1 MTADREPGRAP
12 GGVTKPAKNAAQN
25 VSRSN
30 SITKKS
36 VEGQGRTAAAVV
48 KPSASRGP
56 KKSAGTAI
64 EAAAPPI
71 ATPAV
76 EAVVRAPKTA
86 PATRGVAAKKTKD
99 DKAPAQV
106 PNVEAPKI
114 AAAVIGPD
122 PDLSAENDGQ
132 EQTSGG
138 EFEVAAE
145 NLAKLVDQGRRVLAA
160 AMSAPDLNETRSELA
175 LNIADATKTLGVVA
189 EYWMLQPERT
199 AKAQAELLGGLNDIW
214 SQTLRRFSGDD
225 RPPVVPTDPSDKR
238 FASPDWT
245 NNPFFDCLRQ
255 SYMMTTRWA
264 NEMVEHTE
272 GLDPQTRAKAAFYT
286 RLISSALSPSNFVAT
301 NPELLRATLAAR
313 GGNLVRGMEMLI
325 EDLSAGGGTLKI
337 RQTDQSKFRLG
348 VDMAS
353 TPGKV
358 ILRNDLMELIQYAP
372 TTPEVYARP
381 LLMVPPW
388 INKFYVLDLNRDKS
402 FVRWAVA
409 QGLTVFVISWVNP
422 DESKA
427 DLGFEEY
434 MHQGVLAAL
443 DAIETATGEQRLA
456 AGGYCVG
463 GTLLA
468 STLAYLAAKGDKRI
482 DSVTFF
488 ATQVDFS
495 EAGDMQIFVDEAK
508 LAALEEAMAKTGY
521 LEGVKMANT
530 FNMLRP
536 NELVWNYVVNNYLK
550 GESPSAFDLL
560 AWNADST
567 RIPRANH
574 SFYLRNCYLE
584 NNLTRGEMVIDGV
597 KLNLKN
603 VTIPIYEIAAKEDHI
618 APARSVFIGARYFG
632 GPVKFVL
639 GGAGHIAGIVNPP
652 DKRKYQY
659 WMGGPPTGPYEDWV
673 KNAHEIKGSWWP
685 DWLEWLTSQ
694 SPRKVPAREPGGGKL
709 KPLCDAPGEY
719 VRVKA

>member
-1 MTADREPGRAP
+1 MTADHEPDRAP
-12 GGVTKPAKNAAQN
+12 ERVNKPATNA
-25 VSRSN
+25 
-30 SITKKS
+30 
-36 VEGQGRTAAAVV
+36 
-48 KPSASRGP
+48 
-56 KKSAGTAI
+56 
-64 EAAAPPI
+64 
-71 ATPAV
+71 
-76 EAVVRAPKTA
+76 APKTSWSDKAIKKDSKSKSRKAKTEIARAVAPKDVPAVAVPA
-86 PATRGVAAKKTKD
+86 PALSPQAAKVPGPPGS
-99 DKAPAQV
+99 ARQSPARDISPELPV
-106 PNVEAPKI
+106 PEKKPPPLQPEPPAHN
-114 AAAVIGPD
+114 AAA
-122 PDLSAENDGQ
+122 SAPMAGL
-132 EQTSGG
+132 GAG
-138 EFEVAAE
+138 EFDAAAE

-160 AMSAPDLNETRSELA
+160 AMSASDLNETRSELA
-175 LNIADATKTLGVVA
+175 VNVADATKTLGLVA
-189 EYWMLQPERT
+189 EYWMMQPERV
-199 AKAQAELLGGLNDIW
+199 AKAQADLISGLGDIW
-214 SQTLRRFSGDD
+214 SQTLHRFSGEEAAPIV
-225 RPPVVPTDPSDKR
+225 PPDPSDKR
-238 FASPDWT
+238 FASPDWS

-255 SYMMTTRWA
+255 TYALTTSWA
-264 NEMVEHTE
+264 NDMVERTE

-286 RLISSALSPSNFVAT
+286 RLISSAVSPSNFVAT

-313 GGNLVRGMEMLI
+313 GGNLVRGMEMLA

-337 RQTDQSKFRLG
+337 RQTDQTKFQLG
-348 VDMAS
+348 VDMAN

-358 ILRNDLMELIQYAP
+358 VLRNELMELIQYSP
-372 TTPEVYARP
+372 TTPQVYARP
-381 LLMVPPW
+381 LLLIPPW
-388 INKFYVLDLNRDKS
+388 INKFYVLDLNREKS

-409 QGLTVFVISWVNP
+409 QGLTVFIISWVNP

-427 DLGFEEY
+427 DLGFEAY
-434 MHQGVLAAL
+434 MHDGVLAAL
-443 DAIETATGEQRLA
+443 DAIELATGEKRIA

-468 STLAYLAAKGDKRI
+468 STLAYMATKGDKRI

-536 NELVWNYVVNNYLK
+536 NELVWNYVVNNYIK
-550 GESPSAFDLL
+550 GEAPSAFDLL

-597 KLNLKN
+597 KLNLKD
-603 VTIPIYEIAAKEDHI
+603 VTMPIYEIAAKEDHI

-632 GPVKFVL
+632 GPVKYVL
-639 GGAGHIAGIVNPP
+639 GGAGHIAGIINPP
-652 DKRKYQY
+652 EKNKYQY
-659 WMGGPPTGPYEDWV
+659 WTGGPPVGLYEDWL
-673 KNAHEIKGSWWP
+673 KTARETKGSWWP
-685 DWLEWLTSQ
+685 DWLAWLTAEAPKQ
-694 SPRKVPAREPGGGKL
+694 VPAREPGGGKL
-709 KPLCDAPGEY
+709 KQICDAPGEY